1 METKRSSEEGNK
13 ESEGRKLKILSM
25 YEESFWGQDK
35 PPVFLDYYL
44 NDSGDTMY
52 LAIPR

>member
-25 YEESFWGQDK
+25 YEESFGGQDK
-35 PPVFLDYYL
+35 PYSSVR
-44 NDSGDTMY
+44 THQT
-52 LAIPR
+52 